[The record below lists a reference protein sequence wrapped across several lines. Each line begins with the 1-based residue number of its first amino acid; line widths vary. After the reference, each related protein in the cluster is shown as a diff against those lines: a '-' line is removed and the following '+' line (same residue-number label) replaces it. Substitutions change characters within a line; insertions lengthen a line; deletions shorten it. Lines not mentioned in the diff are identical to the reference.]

1 MKLAAATGPRDRN
14 HAALV
19 TNLGTLRHVAAW
31 QARPARSVSAGSAMP
46 FAFDI
51 SPPVSDEQ
59 TRRRAASNQALVR
72 VVNEAMRVDRPDEAI
87 AFRCECGQ
95 IGCNQ
100 LIELTRAEYKDVR
113 AHPRRFAIVAGH
125 EIDEIETIVERHD
138 RYAVVEAHDPAAAAI
153 AERTSPGPQPHD

>member
-1 MKLAAATGPRDRN
+1 
-14 HAALV
+14 
-19 TNLGTLRHVAAW
+19 
-31 QARPARSVSAGSAMP
+31 MP
-46 FAFDI
+46 FTFDI

-59 TRRRAASNQALVR
+59 TRRRVASNQALVR

-113 AHPRRFAIVAGH
+113 AHPRRFAIVPGH
-125 EIDEIETIVERHD
+125 EVVEIETIVERHE
-138 RYAVVEAHDPAAAAI
+138 RYAVVEAHDPGAVAI
-153 AERTSPGPQPHD
+153 AERTSPGSQSTD